1 MNAELLT
8 IGDEILIGQI
18 VNTNAVWMAK
28 KLNAIGVS
36 IKQITS
42 VSDEK
47 MHIKAALDEALQRAD
62 IVLITGGLGP
72 TKDDITKTTLAEYF
86 NVGFKKEESVV
97 EFIKEMFLK
106 RGIEFLPVHEH
117 QALILENS
125 TLLFNHFGTAPGMW
139 IDYRG
144 KVIVSMPG
152 VPYEMKGI
160 MSTYVL
166 PKLIKTF
173 QLPYI
178 IHKTLVCIGIP
189 ESTLATMV
197 EDVEVALPHNIKLAY
212 LPHFGMVRLRL
223 SGKGENKDELENSL
237 LYYQNELLKCIPE
250 QQVAA
255 IGDLKPE
262 QIIGELLRE
271 RKQTLSIAESC
282 TGGYISH
289 LITTVPGSSEYFT
302 GAVIAYD
309 NQVKIDH
316 LGVRLDTI
324 VQLGAVSE
332 QCAIE
337 MAEGARRRT
346 KTDFSIS
353 TTGVAGPSGGTLE
366 KPVGL
371 VWIAVSGPQ
380 GTVTRKLMANGE
392 RINIIERA
400 ALNSLDMLRVHILES
415 NQGAKPKL

>member
-28 KLNAIGVS
+28 ELNSIGVA

-47 MHIKAALDEALQRAD
+47 EHIKAALDEALQRAD

-86 NVGFKKEESVV
+86 GVGFKKEESVLT
-97 EFIKEMFLK
+97 FIKENFLK

-117 QALILENS
+117 QALILDNS
-125 TLLFNHFGTAPGMW
+125 ELLFNHNGTAPGMW
-139 IDYRG
+139 IDHRG

-152 VPYEMKGI
+152 VPFEMKGI
-160 MSTYVL
+160 MKTYVL
-166 PKLIKTF
+166 SKLKKAYS
-173 QLPYI
+173 LPHI

-189 ESTLATMV
+189 ESTLADLVSKV
-197 EDVEVALPHNIKLAY
+197 EDSLPPNIKLAY

-223 SGKGENKDELENSL
+223 SGNGENKEVLEGELEQF
-237 LYYQNELLKCIPE
+237 QNELIKCIPPH
-250 QQVAA
+250 QLAA

-262 QIIGELLRE
+262 QIVGAILKEK
-271 RKQTLSIAESC
+271 KQTLSLAESC

-289 LITTVPGSSEYFT
+289 LITGVPGSSAYFM
-302 GAVIAYD
+302 GSVIAYD
-309 NQVKIDH
+309 NQVKIDQ
-316 LGVRLDTI
+316 LGVKLETI
-324 VQLGAVSE
+324 MQYGAVSE

-337 MAEGARRRT
+337 MAEGIREKT

-353 TTGVAGPSGGTLE
+353 TTGVAGPSGGTDE

-371 VWIAVSGPQ
+371 VWMAVSGPQ
-380 GTVTRKLMANGE
+380 GTVTRKILANGE
-392 RINIIERA
+392 RNNIIERA
-400 ALNSLDMLRVHILES
+400 SLMSLDLLRRHILES
-415 NQGAKPKL
+415 